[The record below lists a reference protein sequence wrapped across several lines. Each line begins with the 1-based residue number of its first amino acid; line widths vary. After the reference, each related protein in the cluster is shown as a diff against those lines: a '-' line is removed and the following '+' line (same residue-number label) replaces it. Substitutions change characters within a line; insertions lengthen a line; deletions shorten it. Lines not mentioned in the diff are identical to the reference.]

1 MRIVQHGTVS
11 HIKSSMRDRHAQM
24 MNSGGGMFPPH
35 LRRASRSEDA
45 ASTLLPAAVCCAAAL
60 AAALGSRGRCGTGS
74 AAAADANAS
83 TAGATDADA
92 AACAA
97 AAAAPCCSAGALP
110 LPLLPPLPLLLG
122 ASLLGTTLLPL
133 VVAKGSFSRLDL
145 SSSLLDTLHC
155 SMLSAGLP
163 VSCPISRAGL
173 PATSV
178 RGGTGLSTSDP
189 AATWQAV
196 GRGMASLG

>member
-1 MRIVQHGTVS
+1 MRAVQYGAVS
-11 HIKSSMRDRHAQM
+11 HIKSSMGGRHAQM
-24 MNSGGGMFPPH
+24 MNSGGGMSPPH
-35 LRRASRSEDA
+35 LRRASCSEDA

-60 AAALGSRGRCGTGS
+60 AAALGSRGRCGAGS
-74 AAAADANAS
+74 AAAAAAAAS
-83 TAGATDADA
+83 AAEAADADA
-92 AACAA
+92 GACAAA

-110 LPLLPPLPLLLG
+110 LLLMPLLLG

-133 VVAKGSFSRLDL
+133 VVANGSFSKLDL

-155 SMLSAGLP
+155 SMLWAGLP